1 LTDLLRVNPD
11 HIPGLYYWYDT
22 NKEQAKPPFEQPVP
36 PAGVPLWAFRQVKDL
51 DYLKRFVNWYID
63 NRQIEDG
70 ELGGGLSDDGDLTNT
85 WPGTALMGVTPEKI
99 QSSLLRELDAFYNQH
114 MFTNGLSTIQADE
127 LHSYEEGLS
136 TLGEALILNFGSP
149 KQLDRAMETS
159 RKLEWLTG
167 VNQAGHRHI
176 KTNYFNGLKMAE
188 EGVFGWQKAYSFLVF
203 QPGALL
209 VQFNGAPATRKLMLE
224 LADGL
229 LAHRKPKAGGGYEIH
244 NVINFRTDEDAV
256 TPLSIDWYV
265 FWAAYKWTGDAK
277 YVQPLRDEGPAI
289 LRSLTADGLDLLNV
303 RDTWGKQALA
313 SGGHLAWQLTGDM
326 HYLEQLYAD
335 QIEAAAVREYL
346 NTEGSLWIDRVN
358 VDNAELQRARLGG
371 IGLIRNA
378 PYPGHSL
385 SWKFQAL
392 ASDQSVAVAVSEATP
407 DHIKLI
413 AYNLD
418 QTPVKALMT
427 GWEIE
432 PGQWEM
438 TQDSATRTIDFERGR
453 DVEVT
458 FAPRA
463 TTAIELKLVTKGV
476 PYWSRP
482 DLGIDPEDV
491 RVEGSR
497 MTVKVHSLG
506 AVDAPASRVV
516 LRDRA
521 GRVLATAA
529 VPPLKAPADLMP
541 KTADAALDLPT
552 NADWH
557 GGTVAVEMSGADPE
571 ITLRNNR
578 VELGR

>member
-1 LTDLLRVNPD
+1 
-11 HIPGLYYWYDT
+11 
-22 NKEQAKPPFEQPVP
+22 
-36 PAGVPLWAFRQVKDL
+36 
-51 DYLKRFVNWYID
+51 
-63 NRQIEDG
+63 
-70 ELGGGLSDDGDLTNT
+70 
-85 WPGTALMGVTPEKI
+85 M
-99 QSSLLRELDAFYNQH
+99 
-114 MFTNGLSTIQADE
+114 
-127 LHSYEEGLS
+127 
-136 TLGEALILNFGSP
+136 
-149 KQLDRAMETS
+149 
-159 RKLEWLTG
+159 
-167 VNQAGHRHI
+167 
-176 KTNYFNGLKMAE
+176 
-188 EGVFGWQKAYSFLVF
+188 
-203 QPGALL
+203 
-209 VQFNGAPATRKLMLE
+209 
-224 LADGL
+224 
-229 LAHRKPKAGGGYEIH
+229 
-244 NVINFRTDEDAV
+244 
-256 TPLSIDWYV
+256 
-265 FWAAYKWTGDAK
+265 TGD
-277 YVQPLRDEGPAI
+277 
-289 LRSLTADGLDLLNV
+289 
-303 RDTWGKQALA
+303 W
-313 SGGHLAWQLTGDM
+313 

-335 QIEAAAVREYL
+335 QIEAAALREYL

-385 SWKFQAL
+385 SWKFQAP

-427 GWEIE
+427 GWEID
-432 PGQWEM
+432 PGKWEM

-458 FAPRA
+458 FAPRT

-482 DLGIDPEDV
+482 DLGIDPGDV
-491 RVEGSR
+491 RIEGTR

-521 GRVLATAA
+521 GRVLATAD
-529 VPPLKAPADLMP
+529 VPPLKAPSDLMP
-541 KTADAALDLPT
+541 KTADALLDLPANT
-552 NADWH
+552 DLHGATVTVEM
-557 GGTVAVEMSGADPE
+557 GGTDPE